1 MEDEKI
7 SVGKK
12 DGPRSEEKK
21 VEKKVVTGEQREKM
35 AREILNKNYSV
46 R

>member
-7 SVGKK
+7 SIGKK

-21 VEKKVVTGEQREKM
+21 VEEKVVAGEQREKM
-35 AREILNKNYSV
+35 TRETLNKNYSV

>member
-7 SVGKK
+7 SIGKK

-21 VEKKVVTGEQREKM
+21 VEEKVVTGEQREKM
-35 AREILNKNYSV
+35 TREILNKNYSV